1 MKDDTINV
9 RINQYTGAIE
19 AIPEGRRN
27 DGIYNA
33 GLCLR
38 GLFGQTDDAL
48 EATLQKVNQSKCL
61 PPLPPDEVTTI
72 ARSVDRSDAPIGE
85 PDTAYNR
92 QISRKA
98 LKHNLMNRV

>member
-27 DGIYNA
+27 DGIYNV

>member
-27 DGIYNA
+27 DGIYNV

-48 EATLQKVNQSKCL
+48 ERLHCNERRFLCEML
-61 PPLPPDEVTTI
+61 
-72 ARSVDRSDAPIGE
+72 
-85 PDTAYNR
+85 
-92 QISRKA
+92 
-98 LKHNLMNRV
+98 